1 MMKNE
6 STKLKKWETALLLAL
21 CVTLF
26 TGVWAQARSE
36 RLASSLIRLHVL
48 AVSDDETEQAVKLT
62 VRDSVLAYLS
72 PRLAGAESAAEARE
86 IIEREKPGIEG
97 AARAVSGGRQV
108 TVTLGRENYPT
119 RQYGGFSLP
128 AGSYTSLRVV
138 LGEGKGHNW
147 WCVVFPPLCL
157 TAAQAET
164 AMETLPEGDVK
175 LISGKDGA
183 VVLKFRIVELWGELK
198 NWLTK

>member
-1 MMKNE
+1 M
-6 STKLKKWETALLLAL
+6 
-21 CVTLF
+21 
-26 TGVWAQARSE
+26 
-36 RLASSLIRLHVL
+36 
-48 AVSDDETEQAVKLT
+48 
-62 VRDSVLAYLS
+62 
-72 PRLAGAESAAEARE
+72 
-86 IIEREKPGIEG
+86 
-97 AARAVSGGRQV
+97 
-108 TVTLGRENYPT
+108 TLGRENYPT

-198 NWLTK
+198 NWLTR